1 MSDLDAFAS
10 AYQSEFPYHAEN
22 LGMQTIYAELLCK
35 AIHKRGARRVLSLG
49 IGHSAISDALI
60 RLMPSPVERYVIV
73 EGSHCIIERFTQGR
87 AGQVGL
93 DVVHSYFEDF
103 ETLERFDVIE
113 MGFVLEHVAD
123 PGLLLT
129 RMKRCLNKGGMLGI
143 AVPNARSLHRIVGVE
158 AGYLENILALSPFDR
173 QLGHRRYFD
182 RGSLQTLIDDC
193 GLHVETVRGLM
204 LKPLTTAQLAAANLE
219 PRVMEA
225 LYRCALELP
234 DVANSLYIEAA
245 LS

>member
-1 MSDLDAFAS
+1 MSDLDALAN

-22 LGMQTIYAELLCK
+22 LGMQTIYAELLCA
-35 AIHKRGARRVLSLG
+35 AIRNRGARRVLSLG

-60 RLMPSPVERYVIV
+60 GMMPSPVERYIIV
-73 EGSHCIIERFTQGR
+73 EGSQRIIERFTQGH
-87 AGQVGL
+87 AGREGL
-93 DVVHSYFEDF
+93 DVVHFYFEDF

-129 RMKRCLNKGGMLGI
+129 RMKRYLNKGGMLGI
-143 AVPNARSLHRIVGVE
+143 AVPNARSLHRIVGVG
-158 AGYLENILALSPFDR
+158 AGFLDDILALSSYDR

-182 RGSLQTLIDDC
+182 RMSLQTLIEDC
-193 GLHVETVRGLM
+193 GFQVETVRGLM

-245 LS
+245 LR